1 MQTTNTVILGALV
14 VLVIVIV
21 AVSLLVWDGS
31 IEGSLYMAAVISP
44 IVGGIIGFVA
54 GTKGVQQGS
63 AATASPPPGA

>member
-1 MQTTNTVILGALV
+1 MQSNVAVIGAFITLFTA
-14 VLVIVIV
+14 LI

-31 IEGSLYMAAVISP
+31 IAGDLYMGVVIGP

-63 AATASPPPGA
+63 AASTNPPPQA